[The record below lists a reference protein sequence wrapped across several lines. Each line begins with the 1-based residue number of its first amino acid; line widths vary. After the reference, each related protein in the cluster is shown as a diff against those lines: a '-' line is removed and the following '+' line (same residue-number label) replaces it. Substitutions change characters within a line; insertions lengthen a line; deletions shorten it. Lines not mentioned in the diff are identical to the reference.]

1 MTGRARAMKSLVSHD
16 AVFCSDGAAAIPKV
30 AAQRGFE
37 LLSWAASQAGPERS
51 GALVAAT
58 PISQGMFTKLY
69 F

>member
-1 MTGRARAMKSLVSHD
+1 MTGRARAMKPLVSHD
-16 AVFCSDGAAAIPKV
+16 AVLCSDGAAAIPKV

-37 LLSWAASQAGPERS
+37 LLSRAAKEAGSERS

-58 PISQGMFTKLY
+58 PISKGMFTKLY